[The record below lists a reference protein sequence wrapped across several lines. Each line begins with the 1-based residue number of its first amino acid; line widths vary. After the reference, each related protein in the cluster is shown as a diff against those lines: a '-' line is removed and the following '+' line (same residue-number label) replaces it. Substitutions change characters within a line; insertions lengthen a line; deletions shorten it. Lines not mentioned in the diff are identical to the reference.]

1 MSVAEFAPFA
11 ANVSVPTL
19 DGQVLMKVPPGTQ
32 PDKVLRL
39 KGLGIPSLKH
49 QTTGDQ
55 LFTIKVH
62 IPTKLTAK
70 QRELLMEFAKES
82 GMSMEA
88 DGDGFFDKMKTFF
101 E

>member
-1 MSVAEFAPFA
+1 
-11 ANVSVPTL
+11 
-19 DGQVLMKVPPGTQ
+19 MKVPPGTQ

-55 LFTIKVH
+55 LFTIKIQ
-62 IPTKLTAK
+62 IPTKLTA
-70 QRELLMEFAKES
+70 QAERVAEEFAKES